1 VVVLAAVLALVLRHP
16 AAAKRPGVAAGGQQI
31 ASENLI
37 RGQAVAW
44 VTSQVGR
51 DIDIGCD
58 GLVCSDLARHG
69 FPAGNLTTISPTAP
83 DPYGSQLVIAT
94 ADIRSQFGSKL
105 ATVYAPEVIA
115 SFGAGTSRIDIRVII
130 EGGATA
136 FQTALAKDL
145 QARKSS
151 GAQLLRNS
159 KIVESAA
166 ATQTLRQGQV
176 DERLL
181 TAIAFLAA
189 QQPLSITGFGGAAP
203 GAGPEVPLRY
213 VYLAES
219 DAAAGESSAAYL
231 KALIAGARG
240 LRPPYVPLSVS
251 TAPGTAG
258 QNVLRIEFAAPSPL
272 NLLP

>member
-1 VVVLAAVLALVLRHP
+1 VVVLAAVLVLVLRHP
-16 AAAKRPGVAAGGQQI
+16 AAAKRPGAAAGGRQI

-37 RGQAVAW
+37 RGQAVTW

-58 GLVCSDLARHG
+58 SVVCSDLAQHG
-69 FPAGNLTTISPTAP
+69 FPAGDLTTISPTAP

-105 ATVYAPEVIA
+105 ATIYAPEVIA
-115 SFGAGTSRIDIRVII
+115 SFGTGTSRIDIRVLI

-136 FQTALAKDL
+136 FRTALAKDL

-151 GAQLLRNS
+151 GAQLLHNS

-166 ATQTLRQGQV
+166 AAQALGQGLV

-189 QQPLSITGFGGAAP
+189 QQPLSIIGFGGSAP
-203 GAGPEVPLRY
+203 GAGSGVPLRY

-219 DAAAGESSAAYL
+219 DATARESSAAYL

-240 LRPPYVPLSVS
+240 LRPPYVPLSVA
-251 TAPGTAG
+251 TTPGPGG
-258 QNVLRIEFAAPSPL
+258 QNVLRVEFAAPSPL